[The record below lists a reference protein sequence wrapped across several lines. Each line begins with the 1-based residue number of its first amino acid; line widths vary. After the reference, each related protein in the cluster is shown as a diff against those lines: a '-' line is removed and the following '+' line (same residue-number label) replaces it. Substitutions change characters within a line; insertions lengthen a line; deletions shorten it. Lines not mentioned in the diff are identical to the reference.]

1 MQAAPPGA
9 LLEMH
14 AAGHKRRR
22 SIDNEHGEA
31 APGDQLPVAS
41 AATSSTDGALSSAED
56 NAHGLN
62 LVLPE
67 HGGASAPGTIMSLN
81 AARSNNDTVPTDAGV
96 AEGSSPPP
104 VARMLDVCEV
114 GHGIGRGAL
123 M

>member
-9 LLEMH
+9 LLEMP

-22 SIDNEHGEA
+22 SIEDESGEA

-41 AATSSTDGALSSAED
+41 AATSSTDALSSAED

-67 HGGASAPGTIMSLN
+67 HGGASAPGTIMLLN
-81 AARSNNDTVPTDAGV
+81 AARSNNDIVPTDAGV
-96 AEGSSPPP
+96 AEGSSPPH

-114 GHGIGRGAL
+114 GRGVGRGAL